1 MLEIFFFFVP
11 NTWRKWKKKSLE
23 GENGVGAERNRIFKW
38 NWSLLFSFSSIF
50 FISTYK
56 WLLMLTI
63 LSTKSCLLSYLSILL
78 GAYKLVAYKKC
89 KALIIIIIPILAL
102 YNINLLT
109 ELNWEWRQIKHTTVK
124 KYCVICCIMVS
135 GYFPWIF
142 PPGQLPPQ
150 TTPPYKILPKKITL
164 WTFAF

>member
-11 NTWRKWKKKSLE
+11 NTWRKW
-23 GENGVGAERNRIFKW
+23 NIF
-38 NWSLLFSFSSIF
+38 FHF
-50 FISTYK
+50 FISTFT

-63 LSTKSCLLSYLSILL
+63 LSTESCLLSYLSILL

-89 KALIIIIIPILAL
+89 KALIFIIIPVLAL

-109 ELNWEWRQIKHTTVK
+109 ELDWEWRQIRYANVK
-124 KYCVICCIMVS
+124 KYCVIIMVS

-142 PPGQLPPQ
+142 SSGQQPPGQLPPIKFS
-150 TTPPYKILPKKITL
+150 PRKLPSGL
-164 WTFAF
+164 LPSG